1 MRRAGPRLE
10 NMAMNIGIPE
20 ILLILLLIVLLFGA
34 KKLPDLA
41 RGMGE
46 ALKEFR
52 KAQKEG
58 KEGQKDGQDEEPNH
72 GEGGKRKD

>member
-1 MRRAGPRLE
+1 MT
-10 NMAMNIGIPE
+10 MNIGIPE

-52 KAQKEG
+52 KAQKEE
-58 KEGQKDGQDEEPNH
+58 KEGDRGEEPEH
-72 GEGGKRKD
+72 GEGKKGRG

>member
-1 MRRAGPRLE
+1 MS
-10 NMAMNIGIPE
+10 MNIGLPE

-46 ALKEFR
+46 ALREFR
-52 KAQKEG
+52 RAQREG
-58 KEGQKDGQDEEPNH
+58 KENEDEDSKH
-72 GEGGKRKD
+72 GEGREKRG

>member
-1 MRRAGPRLE
+1 MS
-10 NMAMNIGIPE
+10 MNIGIPE

-52 KAQKEG
+52 RAQKEG
-58 KEGQKDGQDEEPNH
+58 KENQEEEPNH
-72 GEGGKRKD
+72 GEGREGKH

>member
-1 MRRAGPRLE
+1 
-10 NMAMNIGIPE
+10 MAVNIGIPE

-58 KEGQKDGQDEEPNH
+58 GEGEKDNQDEEPNH
-72 GEGGKRKD
+72 GEGGERRG

>member
-1 MRRAGPRLE
+1 LHRASSRLE
-10 NMAMNIGIPE
+10 NMAVNIGIPE

-58 KEGQKDGQDEEPNH
+58 KEGQKDDQDEEPNH
-72 GEGGKRKD
+72 GEGRERKD

>member
-1 MRRAGPRLE
+1 
-10 NMAMNIGIPE
+10 MAMNIGIPE